1 MEIGEVKI
9 FINSEVWEQVFSFLD
24 VPSLLISSLV
34 SKDFLYFS
42 TSAKIMEKIK
52 LRLNFDCSS
61 EAVTTIDDLVELME
75 NPDELTREYKH
86 LEIFRFSEAYL
97 DDEVQEVFS
106 NFSASIGR
114 SGLLSLKLVECEI
127 NRDIVLSMFQNMEQ
141 LTELYVDKVELEV
154 LGAAMTRDEEAEVI
168 APMPNLRS
176 FHLLK
181 SDFFLFMLIQRC
193 EALHELKISE
203 PSFSRDDIV
212 KMEDFMLKQ
221 SGLKS
226 LTLENFRFNS
236 SFSSSRLSDVP
247 FQLETLSLKAVKWD
261 IIDHGFKFLKSQR
274 NLKNLHLKDYDDYNF
289 LTSTLKHFT
298 RLSSLRSLEIDTIHN
313 VDIRNLEFIGDIINK
328 NVEELSLTIRDSNS
342 SLHIEL
348 LKSFPN
354 LKKLTIVDKIRENSN
369 DLVQL
374 LIGFERL
381 EVLNLTSKIIEI
393 ENLKYPNLKSFAITV
408 ENDLRIISR
417 LTQFFQ
423 NNKNISDVSLK
434 LQTALSSEELSFLPR
449 SVEILNITN
458 ICIISAK
465 CVDNISQF
473 LPKLKFLETES
484 QLKESTKIECKRKFR
499 EKNIRFENSANN
511 KCK

>member
-1 MEIGEVKI
+1 MEIGESKI

-24 VPSLLISSLV
+24 VPSLLIGSLV
-34 SKDFLYFS
+34 SKDFFYFS
-42 TSAKIMEKIK
+42 TSVKIMEKIK
-52 LRLNFDCSS
+52 LKLNFDCSS
-61 EAVTTIDDLVELME
+61 VAVTTIDDLVELME
-75 NPDELTREYKH
+75 NPDELTRNYKH
-86 LEIFRFSEAYL
+86 LEVLRFSEAYL

-106 NFSASIGR
+106 NFTTSIGQ

-127 NRDIVLSMFQNMEQ
+127 NRDVVLSMFQNMNQ

-154 LGAAMTRDEEAEVI
+154 LGAAMTRDEEAEII

-193 EALHELKISE
+193 EALVELKISE

-212 KMEDFMLKQ
+212 KLEDFLLRQ
-221 SGLKS
+221 PGLKN

-247 FQLETLSLKAVKWD
+247 FQLDSLSLQAVKWD
-261 IIDHGFKFLKSQR
+261 IIEHGLKFLKSQG

-313 VDIRNLEFIGDIINK
+313 VDIRILEFIGDVVNK

-342 SLHIEL
+342 NLHIEL
-348 LKSFPN
+348 LRSFPN
-354 LKKLTIVDKIRENSN
+354 LKKLKIDEKIRENSN
-369 DLVQL
+369 DVVTL
-374 LIGFERL
+374 LIGLERL
-381 EVLNLTSKIIEI
+381 EVLSLTSKTIEV
-393 ENLKYPNLKSFAITV
+393 EALKYPNLKSFAITA
-408 ENDLRIISR
+408 ENDSQIISK

-423 NNKNISDVSLK
+423 NNKNISDISLK
-434 LQTALSSEELSFLPR
+434 IPTMSSEDLSFLPS
-449 SVEILNITN
+449 SVETLQITN
-458 ICIISAK
+458 ISIISVK
-465 CVDNISQF
+465 CVDNIAKI
-473 LPKLKFLETES
+473 LPKLKILRTKS
-484 QLKESTKIECKRKFR
+484 LLKETTKIECKRKFR
-499 EKNIRFENSANN
+499 EKNIRFEIEETTN
-511 KCK
+511 